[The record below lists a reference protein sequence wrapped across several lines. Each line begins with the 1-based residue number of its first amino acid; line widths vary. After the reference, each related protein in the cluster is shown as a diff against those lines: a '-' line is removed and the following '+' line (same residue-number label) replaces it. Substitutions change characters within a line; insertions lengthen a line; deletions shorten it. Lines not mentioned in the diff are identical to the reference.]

1 MWLTEIGNHG
11 LLFALLPPHKYPP
24 PLPPPTKKK
33 QKQNFE
39 RMKKIAADIYGGPM
53 LPT

>member
-1 MWLTEIGNHG
+1 MDYC
-11 LLFALLPPHKYPP
+11 LPFYLPTNSPP
-24 PLPPPTKKK
+24 PLPPTQKK